1 MKIIKLFFI
10 LLLYVLPAFAVA
22 QTKNDSYTQRMT
34 DGKKLYNEAC
44 DLWKAGNKDSAN
56 VKLEKA
62 KTRFK
67 AATNY
72 AMTEKQKDELK
83 RWKNRCEQ
91 FPPKTP
97 PVSPAKRW
105 TISWDEE
112 NQCILLKN
120 GNQIEY
126 YRMVPVEGGSY
137 SKEDTTVALMNFSIG
152 ETEVTELL
160 WNVVMKGGVS
170 TMNLNPKTNVSWTE
184 CNKFIEKLEEKTGI
198 IFRLPDANEWEF
210 AASGGNKSK
219 GYDYAG
225 SNDLN
230 EITCLDYLLKQV
242 KQYKGNELE
251 IYDMTGNASEW
262 TSTPDENFGGYVLK
276 GGSYVNANKKVH
288 INKKKLKITTSEHLP
303 ETDKKG
309 DLGFRIVKSYE

>member
-1 MKIIKLFFI
+1 MKMIKLFFI
-10 LLLYVLPAFAVA
+10 LLLYVLPTFAVA

-34 DGKKLYNEAC
+34 DGKNLYNEAC
-44 DLWKAGNKDSAN
+44 DLWEAGNKDDAK

-62 KTRFK
+62 KSRFK
-67 AATNY
+67 VATNY

-83 RWKNRCEQ
+83 RWKNKCEQ

-97 PVSPAKRW
+97 VSTAKRW

-112 NQCILLKN
+112 NQCIQLKS
-120 GNQIEY
+120 GNQTVLYNMIQ
-126 YRMVPVEGGSY
+126 VAGGKY
-137 SKEDTTVALMNFSIG
+137 GNDNTIMGFAIG

-160 WNVVMKGGVS
+160 WNVVMKGDVAA
-170 TMNLNPKTNVSWTE
+170 MNLKPKTNVSWTE

>member
-1 MKIIKLFFI
+1 MKMIKLFFI
-10 LLLYVLPAFAVA
+10 LLLHAITLSVMAQAKADKQYKYGKDYYNKAVNLFRNGKITEGNEVKSMA
-22 QTKNDSYTQRMT
+22 ISKLNYA
-34 DGKKLYNEAC
+34 KKLATEKNLKIQIQ
-44 DLWKAGNKDSAN
+44 DLIDKCNKLSTNSVVAPTSVPSAN
-56 VKLEKA
+56 K
-62 KTRFK
+62 
-67 AATNY
+67 
-72 AMTEKQKDELK
+72 
-83 RWKNRCEQ
+83 W
-91 FPPKTP
+91 
-97 PVSPAKRW
+97 S
-105 TISWDEE
+105 ISWDEE
-112 NQCILLKN
+112 QQCIQLKS
-120 GNQIEY
+120 GNQTVFYKMIS
-126 YRMVPVEGGSY
+126 VEGGTY
-137 SKEDTTVALMNFSIG
+137 GEAQTTIMSFSIG

-225 SNDLN
+225 SNDLI

>member
-1 MKIIKLFFI
+1 MKMIKLFFI
-10 LLLYVLPAFAVA
+10 LLLHAITLSVMAQAKADKQYKYGKDYYNKAVNLFRNGKITEGNEA
-22 QTKNDSYTQRMT
+22 KSMAKSKLNYA
-34 DGKKLYNEAC
+34 KKLATEKNLKIQIQ
-44 DLWKAGNKDSAN
+44 DLIDKCNKLSTNSVVAPTSVTSAN
-56 VKLEKA
+56 K
-62 KTRFK
+62 
-67 AATNY
+67 
-72 AMTEKQKDELK
+72 
-83 RWKNRCEQ
+83 W
-91 FPPKTP
+91 
-97 PVSPAKRW
+97 S
-105 TISWDEE
+105 ISWDEE
-112 NQCILLKN
+112 QQCIQLKS
-120 GNQIEY
+120 GNQTVFYKMIS
-126 YRMVPVEGGSY
+126 VEGGTY
-137 SKEDTTVALMNFSIG
+137 GEAQTTIMSFSIG

-198 IFRLPDANEWEF
+198 IFRLPDANEWEY

>member
-1 MKIIKLFFI
+1 MIKLVLIFMFY
-10 LLLYVLPAFAVA
+10 LLPLSVMA
-22 QTKNDSYTQRMT
+22 QVISDKPFK
-34 DGKKLYNEAC
+34 DGKELYYKAQDLFRKGKITEGSEVKRRAINKFKYAQKLVKEEKSKKEIKVWIDKC
-44 DLWKAGNKDSAN
+44 NKLSTNSVVAPTSVTSAN
-56 VKLEKA
+56 K
-62 KTRFK
+62 
-67 AATNY
+67 
-72 AMTEKQKDELK
+72 
-83 RWKNRCEQ
+83 W
-91 FPPKTP
+91 
-97 PVSPAKRW
+97 S
-105 TISWDEE
+105 ISWDEE
-112 NQCILLKN
+112 QQCIQLKS
-120 GNQIEY
+120 GNQTVFYKMIS
-126 YRMVPVEGGSY
+126 VEGGTY
-137 SKEDTTVALMNFSIG
+137 GEAQTTIMSFSIG

-262 TSTPDENFGGYVLK
+262 TSTPDEKFGGYVLK